1 MPVAKVVMLSTL
13 DKHAETGLI
22 VECPSG
28 EKMVA
33 FRTTT
38 FLELMDR
45 LVELLGEGLGA
56 NLLHQMGRDVGL
68 SMFSHLK
75 DEVKS
80 DNDLVSLMDIVLAER
95 GWGRCREAK
104 KIEMKGITYSIRT
117 EGNPTSGKHATNEP
131 MCHFIKGICTGFL
144 EAYLGKKATNSQQIT
159 CAALGA
165 PSCTFEITLE

>member
-1 MPVAKVVMLSTL
+1 MLSTL

-22 VECPSG
+22 VESPSL
-28 EKMVA
+28 EKMIA

-75 DEVKS
+75 DEAKS
-80 DNDLVSLMDIVLAER
+80 DNDLVSLLDAVMAER
-95 GWGRCREAK
+95 GWGRCREARRV
-104 KIEMKGITYSIRT
+104 EMRGLTYSIRT
-117 EGNPTSGKHATNEP
+117 EGNPTSGRHGANEP

-144 EAYLGKKATNSQQIT
+144 EAYLNKKAKSTQQNT

-165 PSCTFEITLE
+165 SSCTFEITLE

>member
-1 MPVAKVVMLSTL
+1 MLSTL
-13 DKHAETGLI
+13 DKHTETGLI
-22 VECPSG
+22 VENPSL

-38 FLELMDR
+38 ALHLMDK

-56 NLLHQMGRDVGL
+56 NLLHQMGRDVGQ

-80 DNDLVSLMDIVLAER
+80 DNDLVSLLDIVMAER
-95 GWGRCREAK
+95 GWERCKEAK
-104 KIEMKGITYSIRT
+104 RIEMRGLTYSIRT

-131 MCHFIKGICTGFL
+131 MCHFKGICIGFL
-144 EAYLGKKATNSQQIT
+144 EAYLNKKAKSSQQIT

-165 PSCTFEITLE
+165 PCCTFEISLE